1 MAFRNE
7 IIKDAPTAISS
18 SANDFGYS
26 LMQFLKCCKVNF
38 QKKDPPVSQKKF
50 GASDN
55 IDLGNWS

>member
-38 QKKDPPVSQKKF
+38 QKKIHQSLRRNLELAIILAQVK
-50 GASDN
+50 
-55 IDLGNWS
+55 